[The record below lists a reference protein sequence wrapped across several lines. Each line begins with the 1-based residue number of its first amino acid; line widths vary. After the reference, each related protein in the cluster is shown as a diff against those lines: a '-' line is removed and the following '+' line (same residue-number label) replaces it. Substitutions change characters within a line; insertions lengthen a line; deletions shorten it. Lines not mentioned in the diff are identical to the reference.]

1 MAKLVEEDVDMT
13 IMTTTRRLALLLLP
27 LLFVSCSGFKPQPI
41 LSKVLTF
48 SAADFGPESM
58 SAPLLGPG
66 SSGKQVIVH
75 HGLPARYL
83 DQHYPNTIRIYAAP
97 AIKHLNRCVTDT
109 PHDAAHAEL
118 RARLIHTRTL
128 ILDFYNQ
135 RRIAFNSVPPYAGR
149 GYMAR
154 QMMMPGIG
162 TSR

>member
-1 MAKLVEEDVDMT
+1 MMVLL
-13 IMTTTRRLALLLLP
+13 RRISLLLLAF
-27 LLFVSCSGFKPQPI
+27 LLASCSGFKPQPL

-48 SAADFGPESM
+48 TAADFGSESM
-58 SAPLLGPG
+58 AAPLLGPG
-66 SSGKQVIVH
+66 NTGKQVLVVH
-75 HGLPARYL
+75 RVQPQLSASSIQVLASR
-83 DQHYPNTIRIYAAP
+83 

-118 RARLIHTRTL
+118 RARLIRTRTV

-135 RRIAFNSVPPYAGR
+135 RRIAFNSVPPYTGR

>member
-1 MAKLVEEDVDMT
+1 MAKPGERNVDVATMT
-13 IMTTTRRLALLLLP
+13 LTRRLAFLLLP

-58 SAPLLGPG
+58 AAPLLGPG
-66 SSGKQVIVH
+66 CAGRQVIVH

-83 DQHYPNTIRIYAAP
+83 DQHYPNTVRIYAAP

-109 PHDAAHAEL
+109 PRDAAHAEL
-118 RARLIHTRTL
+118 RARLIRTRTL

-162 TSR
+162 TVR

>member
-1 MAKLVEEDVDMT
+1 MM
-13 IMTTTRRLALLLLP
+13 IPFRRICLLLLACF
-27 LLFVSCSGFKPQPI
+27 LAACSGFKPQPM

-58 SAPLLGPG
+58 ASPLLGQG
-66 SSGKQVIVH
+66 SAGKLVIIH

-83 DQHYPNTIRIYAAP
+83 DQHYPDTVRASAAP
-97 AIKHLNRCVTDT
+97 AIRHLNRCVTDT
-109 PHDAAHAEL
+109 PRDAAHAEQ
-118 RARLIHTRTL
+118 RSRLIRTRTL

-135 RRIAFNSVPPYAGR
+135 RRIAFNSVPPYTGR

>member
-1 MAKLVEEDVDMT
+1 MAKLGERNVDV
-13 IMTTTRRLALLLLP
+13 TTMPLARRLIFLLLP
-27 LLFVSCSGFKPQPI
+27 LLLASCSGFKPQPI

-58 SAPLLGPG
+58 AAPLLGPG
-66 SSGKQVIVH
+66 SAGKQVIVVH
-75 HGLPARYL
+75 QVQPQLSASSIQVLASR
-83 DQHYPNTIRIYAAP
+83 
-97 AIKHLNRCVTDT
+97 AIKHLNRCIKDT

-118 RARLIHTRTL
+118 RARLIRTRTI

-135 RRIAFNSVPPYAGR
+135 RRIAFSSVPPYTGR

>member
-1 MAKLVEEDVDMT
+1 MILF
-13 IMTTTRRLALLLLP
+13 RRIGLLLLAC
-27 LLFVSCSGFKPQPI
+27 LLASCSGFKPQPM

-48 SAADFGPESM
+48 SASDFGPESM
-58 SAPLLGPG
+58 AAPLLGPG
-66 SSGKQVIVH
+66 SAGKQVLVVH
-75 HGLPARYL
+75 RVQPQLSANSIQVL
-83 DQHYPNTIRIYAAP
+83 AAQ

-109 PHDAAHAEL
+109 PRDAAHAEL
-118 RARLIHTRTL
+118 RARLIRTRTI

-135 RRIAFNSVPPYAGR
+135 RRIAFNSVPPYTGR

>member
-1 MAKLVEEDVDMT
+1 MVFL
-13 IMTTTRRLALLLLP
+13 RRICLLLLAF
-27 LLFVSCSGFKPQPI
+27 LLASCSGFKPQPL

-58 SAPLLGPG
+58 AAPLLGQG
-66 SSGKQVIVH
+66 SAGRQVIVH

-83 DQHYPNTIRIYAAP
+83 DQHYPGTVRIYAAP
-97 AIKHLNRCVTDT
+97 AIKHLNRSVTDT
-109 PHDAAHAEL
+109 PRDAAHAEL
-118 RARLIHTRTL
+118 CARLIRTRTL

-135 RRIAFNSVPPYAGR
+135 RRIAFNSVPPYTGR
-149 GYMAR
+149 GYLSR